1 MKQPNNSGV
10 ISVSLLPAI
19 GYIHGECN
27 KISLKG
33 CYFLRV
39 LHSTLYHLMKNKY
52 ENIKNGGYKVNFKST
67 ILKKWGFYKGGGVF
81 GVISTL
87 FKICAIEFSPIHPIL
102 DKIIMGGWEN
112 YRLDWNALFLI
123 SIVKCPL
130 NTALWSMNSSYQTT

>member
-39 LHSTLYHLMKNKY
+39 LHSTLYHLLSLGLLY
-52 ENIKNGGYKVNFKST
+52 FPSTENVIFVCGY
-67 ILKKWGFYKGGGVF
+67 IRYDKW
-81 GVISTL
+81 
-87 FKICAIEFSPIHPIL
+87 
-102 DKIIMGGWEN
+102 
-112 YRLDWNALFLI
+112 
-123 SIVKCPL
+123 
-130 NTALWSMNSSYQTT
+130 WSLGQYQWIAVSLV